1 MKKRLLF
8 LALSLVLC
16 LGLTTPT
23 LAMTEQPLTRAEFAV
38 LLARY
43 GAPEN
48 FDKGHGEVLLD
59 CDGLSKEEKDAVTA
73 VVNAGWL
80 TSPVWGNFN
89 PDKEILYWNVVS
101 ALAKATDPGFNSSS
115 APKRPNMAITGSDS
129 PWAPEP
135 GTQMVTEAEYEAA
148 YAKWEQQYNEW
159 IKQMSSKFTTLPD
172 TNNAIASALCEP
184 LEILYNK
191 GVLDPNTV
199 TADMWLQ
206 PITETTAE
214 ELVKAA
220 FGYTEPNE
228 PSSSAETVESTP
240 TTLTFTDVPDDAY
253 YAASVQWAVAHEI
266 TSGTGDGTTFSPNE
280 TCSKAQI
287 LTFLWHAN
295 GSPNPTAANPFSDI
309 KTDDYYYKAALW
321 AAENSLI
328 SGSTFNANTDCTRAM
343 TVEYLWKAAGSPTPT
358 GKASFT
364 DVLPGA
370 EFAQAVTWAVEQ
382 EITNG
387 TGDGTTFSPD
397 ATCTRGQIVT
407 LLHHA
412 MKS

>member
-1 MKKRLLF
+1 MR
-8 LALSLVLC
+8 
-16 LGLTTPT
+16 
-23 LAMTEQPLTRAEFAV
+23 
-38 LLARY
+38 
-43 GAPEN
+43 
-48 FDKGHGEVLLD
+48 
-59 CDGLSKEEKDAVTA
+59 
-73 VVNAGWL
+73 
-80 TSPVWGNFN
+80 
-89 PDKEILYWNVVS
+89 
-101 ALAKATDPGFNSSS
+101 
-115 APKRPNMAITGSDS
+115 
-129 PWAPEP
+129 
-135 GTQMVTEAEYEAA
+135 
-148 YAKWEQQYNEW
+148 
-159 IKQMSSKFTTLPD
+159 SKFTTLPD

-206 PITETTAE
+206 PIMETTAE

-228 PSSSAETVESTP
+228 PSSSTETVESTP
-240 TTLTFTDVPDDAY
+240 TTLTFTDVPDYAY
-253 YAASVQWAVAHEI
+253 YAESVQWAVAHEI

-295 GSPNPTAANPFSDI
+295 GSPDPTAANPFSDI

-321 AAENSLI
+321 AAENGLI

-397 ATCTRGQIVT
+397 VTCTRGQIVT